1 MDVPGPPVCR
11 VYPEMIK
18 GWYRSPPLIG
28 YFITFILTGE
38 LATGGFN
45 RSTVVAVQDVVR
57 KVFWVVFW
65 PHYNTT
71 VESSMTQ
78 FLDILKNG
86 IWKIIMICLLG
97 PINSLEL
104 QLKDLRIHLY
114 SLFLLTF
121 VLSVLKIK
129 IVPNSVCWIYNSLC
143 TVQIRIFR
151 QVVIKV

>member
-1 MDVPGPPVCR
+1 M
-11 VYPEMIK
+11 
-18 GWYRSPPLIG
+18 
-28 YFITFILTGE
+28 
-38 LATGGFN
+38 
-45 RSTVVAVQDVVR
+45 
-57 KVFWVVFW
+57 
-65 PHYNTT
+65 

-104 QLKDLRIHLY
+104 QLKDLRIHWY

-129 IVPNSVCWIYNSLC
+129 IVPNSVC
-143 TVQIRIFR
+143 
-151 QVVIKV
+151 